1 MIENFGETYVERAR
15 RLREQL
21 ANLQPIPQY
30 EESIAD
36 HSIAVDVVLPSSE
49 GFMQTNTLSE
59 PSEVNEAR

>member
-49 GFMQTNTLSE
+49 GFM
-59 PSEVNEAR
+59 